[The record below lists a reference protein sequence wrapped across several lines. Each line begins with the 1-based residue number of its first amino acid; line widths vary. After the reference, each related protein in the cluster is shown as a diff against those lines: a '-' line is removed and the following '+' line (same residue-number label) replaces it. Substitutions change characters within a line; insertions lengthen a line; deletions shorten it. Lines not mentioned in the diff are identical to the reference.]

1 MMCYQCGKREA
12 KMEGLCEPCF
22 LEEQPPLV
30 VKNVKILM
38 CRECGAFYFKSW
50 RDNPLEDII
59 KEYIILDDGDFSIE
73 ERYNRY
79 IVTVVARQIFHED
92 QTHPLVQQTQFSVYV
107 KESLCDHCS
116 KMLSGYYEA
125 VLQVRRQRH
134 ALTDAEREVCL
145 DVVINSLREKEFISR
160 IKERKE
166 GTDFYFSSTKAAK
179 RAAGILRK
187 RLGGVVKESYKTVGL
202 DRQTGTDIKRGTI
215 LFSLPGYKDEEIVFC
230 QDKVYKVNHAGQK
243 LHLKNAEEEK
253 VLPWKKV
260 EYLENRGQISVLPP
274 TGYDLTECQV
284 LDVTP
289 SQVLIMRPDFTTV
302 YLERPK
308 DIKVDIGK
316 SYRIL
321 FFQEHAY
328 WM

>member
-12 KMEGLCEPCF
+12 KIDGLCEPCF

-30 VKNVKILM
+30 LKNLKILV
-38 CRECGAFYFKSW
+38 CRECESFYFNVWKNTS
-50 RDNPLEDII
+50 LEDII
-59 KEYIILDDGDFSIE
+59 REYINVEDADFSIE
-73 ERYNRY
+73 ERFNRY
-79 IVTVVARQIFHED
+79 TVTVVARQIFHEN
-92 QTHPLVQQTQFSVYV
+92 QTHPLVQQTQFSVHV
-107 KESLCDHCS
+107 KESLCDQCS
-116 KMLSGYYEA
+116 KMLSGYYAA

-134 ALTDAEREVCL
+134 TLTDAEREACYNI
-145 DVVINSLREKEFISR
+145 VVNSLRENEFISR

-179 RAAGILRK
+179 RVAGILKR
-187 RLGGVVKESYKTVGL
+187 RLGGVIKEAYKTVGL

-215 LFSLPGYKDEEIVFC
+215 LFSLPGYKDKEIVFC
-230 QDKVYKVNHAGQK
+230 QNRMYEVSHAGQK
-243 LHLKNAEEEK
+243 LHLKNAEDEK

-260 EYLENRGQISVLPP
+260 EYLENAQLIAVIPP
-274 TGYDLTECQV
+274 SEYDLVECQI
-284 LDVTP
+284 LDVSP

-308 DIKVDIGK
+308 DIKVDVGK